1 MAKNDKTNVMRV
13 LEQHKIPYEGHNYL
27 DSGAVGGTEV
37 ATMASGFENRLQTPG
52 SLHANSQIL

>member
-27 DSGAVGGTEV
+27 DSGA
-37 ATMASGFENRLQTPG
+37 SRGFK
-52 SLHANSQIL
+52 